1 MDPINYTFTCL
12 VGRNEAGDYCLTVT
26 NRDQK
31 GDIFMATINMLGI
44 CTIMD
49 WMRAQ
54 LLNMN
59 YTHTMLMVAQGKIP
73 KQHWKGLRASP
84 DYIIIHSVMR
94 KVKKFLRDTFLK
106 EFEEAD
112 DKQSYL
118 GRVYDIDGIIPYT
131 GKAKDYKV
139 TVTPIN

>member
-1 MDPINYTFTCL
+1 MDPINYTFTCG
-12 VGRNEAGDYCLTVT
+12 VGRNEVGDYCMTVT
-26 NRDQK
+26 NRK
-31 GDIFMATINMLGI
+31 PSGDIFMATIDMVGI
-44 CTIMD
+44 CTILR
-49 WMRAQ
+49 WIEAQ
-54 LLNMN
+54 LIEMN
-59 YTHTMLMVAQGKIP
+59 YTHTMLMAMQGKIP
-73 KQHWKGLRASP
+73 KQQWRGLRASP

-94 KVKKFLRDTFLK
+94 KIKKFLRDTFLK